1 MLIFGSSLQAF
12 SAVIHGFTT
21 RVDSSGQVLDL
32 GASAGASA
40 WARVARDLGVAGL
53 ETARISQ
60 VHGADVVWARSP
72 GAAGQAD
79 AVITDVPGLLIAVRT
94 ADCVPILVAGEGVVA
109 AIHAGWR
116 GLAAGVIP
124 TAIAELQ
131 GRGPLTAVVGPSICM
146 DCYEVGEEVVEG
158 IARWVSP
165 THFVDRSREKPH
177 VDGGAAAVAQL
188 QAAGVAHV
196 EQLKLCTRCD
206 ARLWSHREE
215 GSAAGRQAAVVGL
228 RC

>member
-1 MLIFGSSLQAF
+1 
-12 SAVIHGFTT
+12 
-21 RVDSSGQVLDL
+21 
-32 GASAGASA
+32 
-40 WARVARDLGVAGL
+40 
-53 ETARISQ
+53 
-60 VHGADVVWARSP
+60 VHGSDVVWARSP

-124 TAIAELQ
+124 AAIAELQ

-196 EQLKLCTRCD
+196 EHLKLCTRCD